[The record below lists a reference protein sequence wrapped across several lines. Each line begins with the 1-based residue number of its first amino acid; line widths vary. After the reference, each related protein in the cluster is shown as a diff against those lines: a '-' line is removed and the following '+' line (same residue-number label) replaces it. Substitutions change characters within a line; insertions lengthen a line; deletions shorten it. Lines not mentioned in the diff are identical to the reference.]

1 MDWVNGTPG
10 SASLS
15 LSLSLSGF
23 LRRRRSWRWIRAHPR
38 AASVFCHRASLRCW
52 PLRLHPS
59 ADPLNVASSALS
71 PPRPRLGQVWTADD
85 GAHGLVQRRRS
96 GKDAQRAHHQHPR
109 QAEEGAHRSGATCCR
124 PWRAKRCSA
133 VHPRPLFFSFFLSR
147 NDLPTAPPHHHLGQ
161 ALARTKRRTTTG
173 SRRRTPS
180 PPCWPTSTRPW
191 PVRAA
196 PPRRTTLLRGSGH
209 HTCTHACFPL
219 PRPAKNVA
227 EDGPSSSTVAAA
239 AAAAA
244 KPFVSRRSRM
254 LYSRFKRSK
263 DLSAYSQNDLNCI
276 LGEAAVRPE
285 SSKHYVPEP
294 VVEHEVRGR
303 VLGGGQ
309 RLQRSAFIPWRVATL
324 R

>member
-1 MDWVNGTPG
+1 M
-10 SASLS
+10 
-15 LSLSLSGF
+15 
-23 LRRRRSWRWIRAHPR
+23 
-38 AASVFCHRASLRCW
+38 
-52 PLRLHPS
+52 
-59 ADPLNVASSALS
+59 
-71 PPRPRLGQVWTADD
+71 
-85 GAHGLVQRRRS
+85 
-96 GKDAQRAHHQHPR
+96 
-109 QAEEGAHRSGATCCR
+109 
-124 PWRAKRCSA
+124 
-133 VHPRPLFFSFFLSR
+133 
-147 NDLPTAPPHHHLGQ
+147 
-161 ALARTKRRTTTG
+161 
-173 SRRRTPS
+173 
-180 PPCWPTSTRPW
+180 
-191 PVRAA
+191 
-196 PPRRTTLLRGSGH
+196 
-209 HTCTHACFPL
+209 
-219 PRPAKNVA
+219 A